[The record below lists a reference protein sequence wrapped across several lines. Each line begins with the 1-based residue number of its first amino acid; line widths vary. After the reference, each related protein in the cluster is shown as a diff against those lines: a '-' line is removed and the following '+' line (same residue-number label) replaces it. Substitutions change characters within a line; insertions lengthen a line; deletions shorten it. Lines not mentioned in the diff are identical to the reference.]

1 MRLEIASKKA
11 VNYALMNFHYA
22 KKIAPRA
29 TDSAFSVFNEKNEW
43 CGVICFGLGASPN
56 IHSPF
61 GLNAGEVIELIRV
74 ALNGKQSSTSKV
86 VSLGLKL
93 LKKNNPLVKL
103 VVSYADKG
111 QEHVGIIYQAT
122 NWYFIQDIKSSGTQY
137 FVNNEWRHPKAI
149 KPQIKKIAPKR
160 KASGKYKYIY
170 PLDKTLIP
178 LCKLLSKPYPKNAQE
193 VNKDKHDASSIEIG
207 GSSPTLALK

>member
-86 VSLGLKL
+86 VSIGLKL

-122 NWYFIQDIKSSGTQY
+122 NWYFIQDIKSSDTQY
-137 FVNNEWRHPKAI
+137 FVNNEWRHSKAI

-170 PLDKTLIP
+170 PLDKTLLP
-178 LCKLLSKPYPKNAQE
+178 LCKSLSKPYPKQAVE
-193 VNKDKHDASSIEIG
+193 VHKLNNSQTSEKVG
-207 GSSPTLALK
+207 GANPTQPL

>member
-11 VNYALMNFHYA
+11 VQYALMNFHYA

-86 VSLGLKL
+86 VSIGLKL

-111 QEHVGIIYQAT
+111 QEHVGVIYQAT
-122 NWYFIQDIKSSGTQY
+122 NWYFIQDIKSSDTQY
-137 FVNNEWRHPKAI
+137 FVNNEWRHSKAI

-178 LCKLLSKPYPKNAQE
+178 LCKSLSKPYPKQAVE
-193 VNKDKHDASSIEIG
+193 VHKLNSSQTSEKVG
-207 GSSPTLALK
+207 GANPTQPLY

>member
-11 VNYALMNFHYA
+11 INYALMNFHYA

-29 TDSAFSVFNEKNEW
+29 YDSAFSVFNEQNIW

-61 GLNAGEVIELIRV
+61 GLNSGEVIELIRV

-86 VSLGLKL
+86 ISIALKL
-93 LKKNNPLVKL
+93 IKKKNPFVKL
-103 VVSYADKG
+103 IVSFADKG

-122 NWYFIQDIKSSGTQY
+122 NWFFIKDIKSSDTQY
-137 FVNNEWRHPKAI
+137 FVNNEWRHSKSI
-149 KPQIKKIAPKR
+149 KPNLKKIVPKR

-178 LCKLLSKPYPKNAQE
+178 LCKSLSKPYPKNAQE

-207 GSSPTLALK
+207 GSNPTLALK